1 MPLGGALLTSKGCE
15 ITAQR
20 SVQIRDQAHTTAEEF
35 VASWARDTGEPALGS
50 VADRMRFAYQ
60 IGYLRGHG
68 RGLLSAVGALL
79 QGACLAESA
88 RVSEESRFAACEL
101 LARWSREMSGVGE
114 AVSEH
119 VLERMGLAY
128 EVGYMRGHGAA
139 LRRASC
145 GLC

>member
-1 MPLGGALLTSKGCE
+1 MTSKARE
-15 ITAQR
+15 TIAQR
-20 SVQIRDQAHTTAEEF
+20 SAQTRNQSHTTAEEF
-35 VASWARDTGEPALGS
+35 VTSWARDTGEPALGS
-50 VADRMRFAYQ
+50 VTDHMRFACQ

-68 RGLLSAVGALL
+68 RGLLSVAGALL
-79 QGACLAESA
+79 QGAYLAESA
-88 RVSEESRFAACEL
+88 RVSEESRFAACEF

-119 VLERMGLAY
+119 VSERMGLAY
-128 EVGYMRGHGAA
+128 EAGYMRGHGAA